1 MRHEPNPKYHNFPC
15 SVVGTGTAYEYLT
28 GNPFSMDMPKGIKDN
43 GYLPLSNEDA
53 YIRQFLKVKKK
64 KYYQRKDRI
73 TLARFL
79 NDYKGTAAVC
89 VLGHFIFVDNGDY
102 WSFFDNDEDPVVCV
116 WFLDRENL

>member
-28 GNPFSMDMPKGIKDN
+28 GNSFPMIMPKGIKDN
-43 GYLPLSNEDA
+43 GYLPLADEDA
-53 YIRQFLKVKKK
+53 YIRQFLMVKKK

-73 TLARFL
+73 TLSHFL
-79 NDYKGTAAVC
+79 SDYKGAAAVC
-89 VLGHFIFVDNGDY
+89 VLGHFIFVDNGNY

-116 WFLDRENL
+116 WYL